1 MKYHMS
7 NCSNNFVTTQV
18 RENFPHLLK
27 DTTRFWGPYQNP
39 KLHMQ
44 TNFPKLQPI
53 KNKNK
58 NTL

>member
-39 KLHMQ
+39 KFHI
-44 TNFPKLQPI
+44 QPI

-58 NTL
+58 KIH